1 MCKNNPAPFRCTR
14 CGTCCK
20 WPGYVR
26 LKDNEIANIADFL
39 GITKLE
45 FTDKYTKL
53 TSDRR
58 GLSLIEKE
66 DGSCIFF
73 DDPPACK
80 INPVKPLQCRNF
92 PLIWNFEG
100 WEKLCQSTTDIDS

>member
-1 MCKNNPAPFRCTR
+1 MINQKQPSFECAR

-26 LKDNEIANIADFL
+26 LNKNEITKIADFL
-39 GITKLE
+39 GLDE
-45 FTDKYTKL
+45 FAFTDKYTEI
-53 TSDRR
+53 TSDRCN
-58 GLSLIEKE
+58 LTLIEHD

-73 DDPPACK
+73 HESSECE

-100 WEKLCQSTTDIDS
+100 WEKICKGKK